1 MSFLVFNIFLVIL
14 LILSILAYCLTTK
27 IEHLEIDIE
36 EQQSLINASRR
47 SLKNAERQIE
57 DRNKVIEYQ
66 ENKYKAI
73 KNYSNVLENC
83 ITSNNYG
90 STEIQIRKLKE
101 LVNDNHATN
110 QFKI

>member
-36 EQQSLINASRR
+36 EQQSLVNASRK

-66 ENKYKAI
+66 EEKYKKL
-73 KNYSNVLENC
+73 KNKLTLLEAYINSND
-83 ITSNNYG
+83 YG
-90 STEIQIRKLKE
+90 NPTLRLQKLKE
-101 LVNDNHATN
+101 LVHEN
-110 QFKI
+110 QSQN